1 MTPLLP
7 GAEALTVMAPA
18 LLPLLVVLP
27 ALLAALLLLPG
38 GWNLR
43 LLPALAVLL
52 QALLLAVLFAA
63 AAAGGGRVAV
73 AVGGWEA
80 PLGIGLRADGAALAF
95 LLLTLLVMAAI
106 LLYAAGER
114 RERRE
119 ARILHALLLFLWAG
133 LNAVFLSHDLFNL
146 YVALEIAGLSGVALV
161 ALAGGATA
169 LRAQMRYLLFAT
181 LGSLLY
187 LLGVALLYAELG
199 VLDLGLVAEQAA
211 RSPPAL
217 AALGLMTL
225 GLLLKAAVWPLHFW
239 LPPAHAAAPP
249 PVSAALS
256 ALVVKAALYLLVR
269 LWLEVLPGLPP
280 EAAWQL
286 LGALGAVAV
295 LWGSLLALRQERLKL
310 MIAYSTVAQLGY
322 MLFLFPLARPGS
334 PVALEAWQGGL
345 LQMLSHGLAKASMFL
360 AAGAVVAAL
369 GSDRREALAGG
380 SRRVPLPLFAL
391 ALAGLSILGLPPSG
405 GFLAKWLL
413 LRAALETGQWW
424 LALVML
430 AGGLLAAAY
439 LLRFLLPAFRPV
451 PAGEPEA
458 RLPGGAP
465 AAAALLLALLS
476 LALGLGSAPI
486 LELLAESAP

>member
-1 MTPLLP
+1 MTFLLS
-7 GAEALTVMAPA
+7 GAEAA
-18 LLPLLVVLP
+18 LLPPLLVVSP

-38 GWNLR
+38 RWTPV
-43 LLPALAVLL
+43 LLPAAAVVL
-52 QALLLAVLFAA
+52 QGLLLAALAVAL
-63 AAAGGGRVAV
+63 AGGGRVTA

-80 PLGIGLRADGAALAF
+80 PLGIALRADGPALAF
-95 LLLTLLVMAAI
+95 LLLTALVMAAI

-114 RERRE
+114 RAPRE
-119 ARILHALLLFLWAG
+119 ARILGSLLLFLWSG
-133 LNAVFLSHDLFNL
+133 LNAVFLSNDLFNL

-199 VLDLGLVAEQAA
+199 VLDLDLVAQRATA
-211 RSPPAL
+211 SPPAL

-269 LWLEVLPGLPP
+269 LWIEVLPGLPA
-280 EAAWQL
+280 EGAWQL

-334 PVALEAWQGGL
+334 PVAADAWQGGL

-360 AAGAVVAAL
+360 AAGAIVAQL
-369 GSDRREALAGG
+369 GSDRRDVLAGG

-451 PAGEPEA
+451 PTGEPAA
-458 RLPGGAP
+458 RIASGA
-465 AAAALLLALLS
+465 AGAAALFLALLS
-476 LALGLGSAPI
+476 VVLGVASAPI
-486 LELLAESAP
+486 LALLAEAAP

>member
-1 MTPLLP
+1 MTLP
-7 GAEALTVMAPA
+7 FSGSEAVLPPA
-18 LLPLLVVLP
+18 LLLPLLIVLP

-38 GWNLR
+38 RWSLR
-43 LLPALAVLL
+43 LVPAAAVLL
-52 QALLLAVLFAA
+52 VGLVLAALFAA
-63 AAAGGGRVAV
+63 VAESGRVTA
-73 AVGGWEA
+73 ALGGWEA
-80 PLGIGLRADGAALAF
+80 PLGITLRADGPALAF
-95 LLLTLLVMAAI
+95 LLLTALVMAAI
-106 LLYAAGER
+106 LLYAAGEG

-119 ARILHALLLFLWAG
+119 ARILGTLLLFLWAG

-199 VLDLGLVAEQAA
+199 VLDLGLVAERVE

-217 AALGLMTL
+217 VALALMTL
-225 GLLLKAAVWPLHFW
+225 GLLLKAAIWPLHFW
-239 LPPAHAAAPP
+239 LPPAHASAPP

-269 LWLEVLPGLPP
+269 LWFDVLPGLPT

-286 LGALGAVAV
+286 LGVLGAVAV
-295 LWGSLLALRQERLKL
+295 IWGSLLALRQERLKL

-334 PVALEAWQGGL
+334 PVAAEAWQGGL

-360 AAGAVVAAL
+360 AAGAIVAAL
-369 GSDRREALAGG
+369 GSDRRAALAGG

-413 LRAALETGQWW
+413 LRAALEVGQWW

-430 AGGLLAAAY
+430 LGGLLAAAY

-451 PAGEPEA
+451 PVGEAAARIPSGAAG
-458 RLPGGAP
+458 
-465 AAAALLLALLS
+465 AAALGLALLS
-476 LALGLGSAPI
+476 VALGLGAAPI
-486 LELLAESAP
+486 LALLAEAAP